1 MMLTHMDQP
10 FAARPT
16 PPSADAVSPHKW
28 AVLVTVTLGVFM
40 ANLDASIVNI
50 SLPMIARSFGVSVTG
65 SIEWVVIAYLVIIAA
80 VLLTVGRLAD
90 LIGRTPVWLGGLL
103 LFTTSSALCGAAP
116 SLGTLI
122 VARGLQGLGAA
133 LLMAVGPAIL
143 IAGFPPTQRG
153 RALGLL
159 AVVAALAASA
169 GPTVGGLVTTRLS
182 WHWIFYVNVPLGIIG
197 ILLTRRVPRVAPRKG
212 SGSFDPL
219 GSLLLAL
226 GMVLLTLGL
235 SFGQDWGWSSPRLL
249 GALLGTVGAFGVFAL
264 VERRVASPVID
275 ATLFRERVFL
285 WANLSQLLSFCAVF
299 AVTFLLPFYLE
310 ELRGWSAAQAGLLL
324 TPLPLTM
331 AVVAPLSGA
340 LADRLGARGLAAGGL
355 AVTCAG
361 LLLLSQLTV
370 HSAAGTIMG
379 ALVVIGLGQALFQ
392 APTMSAI
399 LGAAPEARRGSASSF
414 LATGRV
420 LGQSVSV
427 ALAGAIFTGLGAA
440 AAGRRLIM
448 QAGAHG
454 GGSLHRDALEHT
466 FMQGVHAA
474 FLACAIVAAL
484 GLVTVLL
491 WGKEA

>member
-1 MMLTHMDQP
+1 MLTRTDRP
-10 FAARPT
+10 LAARPM
-16 PPSADAVSPHKW
+16 PSSAGAGSPSTGV
-28 AVLVTVTLGVFM
+28 VLVTVTLGVFM

-65 SIEWVVIAYLVIIAA
+65 SIAWVVIAYLVIIAA
-80 VLLTVGRLAD
+80 VLLTVGRVAD

-116 SLGTLI
+116 SLGALI
-122 VARGLQGLGAA
+122 VARGFQGLGAA

-182 WHWIFYVNVPLGIIG
+182 WHWIFYVNVPLGVIG
-197 ILLTRRVPRVAPRKG
+197 MLLTWRVLGVTRQKG

-226 GMVLLTLGL
+226 GLVLLTLGL
-235 SFGQDWGWSSPRLL
+235 SFGQDWGWASPRLL
-249 GALLGTVGAFGVFAL
+249 GAVLGTVGVFVAFVL

-275 ATLFRERVFL
+275 AALLRERVFL
-285 WANLSQLLSFCAVF
+285 WANLSQLLGFCAFF
-299 AVTFLLPFYLE
+299 AVPFLLPFYLE

-331 AVVAPLSGA
+331 VVVAPLSGV

-355 AVTCAG
+355 AVTGAG
-361 LLLLSQLTV
+361 LVLLSRLST
-370 HSAAGTIMG
+370 HSAAGAIMG

-399 LGAAPEARRGSASSF
+399 LGAAPEARRGSASSV

-427 ALAGAIFTGLGAA
+427 ALAGAIFTSLGAA
-440 AAGRRLIM
+440 AAGRRLILLT
-448 QAGAHG
+448 GAHG
-454 GGSLHRDALEHT
+454 SGPLQRGALEHT
-466 FMQGVHAA
+466 FMQGIHAA
-474 FLACAIVAAL
+474 FLACAAVAAL
-484 GLVTVLL
+484 GLVTTLL